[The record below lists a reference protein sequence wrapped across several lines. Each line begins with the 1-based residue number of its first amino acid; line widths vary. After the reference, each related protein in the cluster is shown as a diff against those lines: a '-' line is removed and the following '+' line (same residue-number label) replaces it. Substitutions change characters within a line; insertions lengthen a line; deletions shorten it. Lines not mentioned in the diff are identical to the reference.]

1 MRTFRLLPLLMLFT
15 FTFVTTGAATL
26 AETVCNVQP
35 GPKHL
40 KNPKPK
46 KPRHKEK
53 RPAPKP
59 RKRPAGVVVNYNR
72 VPYIY
77 SQGRYYRDRGG
88 TYVLVKPLIGM
99 IVPSLPSGYVKVKRP
114 YGKIGYA
121 FGGVIYE
128 KIASHGGF
136 KFKIVGFM

>member
-1 MRTFRLLPLLMLFT
+1 MRIFRLLPLLTLLT
-15 FTFVTTGAATL
+15 LTCVTTEATTL
-26 AETVCNVQP
+26 TETVCNVQP
-35 GPKHL
+35 GPKH
-40 KNPKPK
+40 PK
-46 KPRHKEK
+46 KPKHKRPKHKEK
-53 RPAPKP
+53 RHAPKP
-59 RKRPAGVVVNYNR
+59 RRRPAGVVVHYNR

-121 FGGVIYE
+121 FGGVVYE
-128 KIASHGGF
+128 KVTSNGAF